1 MASWFV
7 LAATLLIQI
16 VVANMVQGIPT
27 LAPFIKEDLNLSQ
40 SQVGLFTS
48 YIFAGFFLGSAL
60 SGWLTDRLGSRNVL
74 IGGATVAAILI
85 LLVGRDVDN
94 FPLLIALL
102 VSFGVMA
109 SAATPAGAQAVAMAF
124 DRQTRGFAMGLRQM
138 GVPLGGALA
147 AATLPAVAVAYSWR
161 VAASVAGVIAL
172 IGALLAL
179 ILYNRPQ
186 VRTLTRSRSKHG
198 ARPAGS
204 LWRRDVVVACAAG
217 TTLPIG
223 QFIMVTYLLLYLR
236 DSLGV
241 PELRGALL
249 LTLAQL
255 VGAVSRVSLA
265 ALSDRLAGK
274 RKPALL
280 AVVGMT
286 GVSALIIS
294 SLPTTTPFV
303 LVALVILLYAACAL
317 GWQGLYFT
325 LLTEVSDD
333 GWEGRVVGLGTT
345 FTSIGIMSGPP
356 LFGLIVDITQSYRIA
371 WLALVGVVA
380 LGMLLLVSVR
390 ERPRENLPAGVSTS

>member
-16 VVANMVQGIPT
+16 IVANMVQGIPT
-27 LAPFIKEDLNLSQ
+27 LAPFIKADLNLSQ
-40 SQVGLFTS
+40 AQVGLFTS
-48 YIFAGFFLGSAL
+48 YIFFGFFLGSAL

-74 IGGATVAAILI
+74 IGGAAVAALLI
-85 LLVGRDVDN
+85 LLLGRDVDN
-94 FPLLIALL
+94 FPLLIVLL

-109 SAATPAGAQAVAMAF
+109 SAATPAGAQAISLAF

-147 AATLPAVAVAYSWR
+147 AATLPAIAVASNWR
-161 VAASVAGVIAL
+161 TAASTAGMIAL
-172 IGALLAL
+172 VGALVAL
-179 ILYNRPQ
+179 LIYNRPQ
-186 VRTLTRSRSKHG
+186 VRTLTRSRSKRG

-294 SLPTTTPFV
+294 RLPATTPFAW
-303 LVALVILLYAACAL
+303 VAVVILLYAACAL

-325 LLTEVSDD
+325 LLTELSDD

-356 LFGLIVDITQSYRIA
+356 LFGLIVDITQSYRTA

-390 ERPRENLPAGVSTS
+390 ERPRETLPASIKT